1 MKKSTKIISLIL
13 SVVMVFSVLPVFASA
28 NAINKDVTTIE
39 KFISND
45 NIANVADYLVRNIN
59 RTKDDITGTIL
70 KIVLLVMG
78 DNESLQPYIGT
89 QDVTTISDEA
99 RAKIV
104 VDWLNAILK
113 EKTEDINN
121 NQVIKIINMIP
132 GLTVKLDTIDHV
144 YETLGMADKTAV
156 RAILKQ
162 LGDLKDLKVTAV
174 KNVTVA
180 KNGNL
185 GVIKAAIQFVEDN
198 LPIIRKFI
206 LGTLD
211 FGNYKIPIVG
221 TDISGMLKDAVGE
234 YIAAMKNLPLLL
246 KSMLY
251 KAIDS
256 EAHGGDFDKDAAKA
270 SGDWGKSAYKA
281 YSADELL
288 GAALIKVIKGTE
300 EVIPQEEAK
309 AATSLSF
316 YQILSQ
322 YAPDLYNRFAISW
335 LNENLQHYIEK
346 MSITEEIKGRFKT
359 SIETFDENTFKE
371 IFDGAKES
379 GILSQVNN
387 LIVRIAELILTP
399 EAYTELALDKGGNDK
414 LNGNLLKICR
424 YVLPAMA
431 NKEVSDAVGFDFT
444 PFTKEAVSKMELGD
458 MLVAVLKPFMQS
470 WFGDSPKFDNETVAS
485 VKNVRQLAALAIYYT
500 ATNTDWLNLEYDFTA
515 LGEKLLDGKTVKD
528 IDDETAKDIIT
539 SIAAGIGIGA
549 LKYNKDAIHFNAE
562 VDDADWKKAALQISN
577 WALGFIKG
585 LPAVVAVADLMNAD
599 DFGPFY
605 KINVV
610 LNELIDFSFLN
621 DVNTEN
627 FKLDLET
634 LINDAVLGNLFDCDV
649 AGVLHIFE
657 KNEKE
662 GNILNAPV
670 IPSVIGAVDR
680 IVTALFEH
688 TDNIIAGEEFD
699 YDEQSGYIIPRPAGP
714 EYKLGDVDED
724 GKITASDARLAL
736 RRAVDLE
743 TFEEGSAKFLACD
756 VDKDSKVTAGD
767 ARTILRAAVG
777 LEEIA

>member
-39 KFISND
+39 KFISNE
-45 NIANVADYLVRNIN
+45 NLANVADYLVRNIN

-70 KIVLLVMG
+70 KIVLLAMG
-78 DNESLQPYIGT
+78 DNESLKPFIGT

-104 VDWLNAILK
+104 VDWLNSILK
-113 EKTEDINN
+113 DKTEDINN
-121 NQVIKIINMIP
+121 NQVIQILNSIP
-132 GLTVKLDTIDHV
+132 GLTINFGSIDNI
-144 YETLGMADKTAV
+144 YATLALRDNLNLTFS
-156 RAILKQ
+156 Q
-162 LGDLKDLKVTAV
+162 LGDLKDLNVSAV
-174 KNVTVA
+174 KGKSVS

-198 LPIIRKFI
+198 LSIIKKFI

-211 FGNYKIPIVG
+211 FGNFKLFG
-221 TDISGMLKDAVGE
+221 QNISGMLRDAVGD
-234 YIAAMKNLPLLL
+234 YIAAMKNAHLLI
-246 KSMLY
+246 KSILY
-251 KAIDS
+251 KAIDP

-346 MSITEEIKGRFKT
+346 MSITEEIKARFKT
-359 SIETFDENTFKE
+359 SIEPFDENTFKA
-371 IFDGAKES
+371 IFDGAKEN

-387 LIVRIAELILTP
+387 LVVRIAELILTP
-399 EAYTELALDKGGNDK
+399 ASYAELALDKGGNDK

-458 MLVAVLKPFMQS
+458 MLVAVLKPFMQK
-470 WFGDSPKFDNETVAS
+470 WFGDSPKFDNDTVAS

-500 ATNTDWLNLEYDFTA
+500 ATNTEWLNLEYDFTA

-670 IPSVIGAVDR
+670 IPSVIGALDR

-688 TDNIIAGEEFD
+688 TDNIIEGEEFD

-724 GKITASDARLAL
+724 GKITAADARLAL

-767 ARTILRAAVG
+767 ARKILRAAVG